1 MVLTLG
7 IDVGTQ
13 GTKAIVYDD
22 QLRRKI
28 SSVSVPYGI
37 LPSKIANRKEQHPS
51 TWVDACFS
59 GVKSALKGLDAKCVK
74 AVSVSGQQHGMVT
87 LDELGNVVRPAKLW
101 CDVESDEEARVLSQ
115 MLGWTL
121 VPALTATKLLWMKNQ
136 EPENFARTK
145 HVLLPHDYM
154 NFVLTGEYAMEC
166 GDASGTGFL
175 NADRGWD
182 ENAMRLV
189 DDRIPEM
196 FPPLLGPGDLVG
208 NLLPSVAEGLGLNGD
223 VVVGP
228 GSGDNMMSALGA
240 GAVVDGVVV
249 LSLGTSGTIFGC
261 SSTRS
266 WDTSG
271 SVAPFCDATGRWLPL
286 LCTMSCTG
294 ALEEV
299 RSGYGMSHTELT
311 ELASAENAGCDGVN
325 FLPYLTGERTPNW
338 PKSSGAIL
346 GLRPGQSRPGLIYR
360 AAMEGATFTLLAGL
374 KRMQAT
380 GFVAKELRVVGGG
393 SKNPLWR
400 RVVADAFQLPLR
412 FPKEPESAA
421 LGAALQAGAVFGEK
435 DIREYVLEQEV
446 ELEPDIVE
454 PNPEMKELYDAA
466 FEQHCDLGNLLYN
479 T

>member
-1 MVLTLG
+1 MTIG

-28 SSVSVPYGI
+28 SSASVSYGI
-37 LPSKIANRKEQHPS
+37 LPSKIANRKEQHPA
-51 TWVDACFS
+51 TWVDAAFS
-59 GVKSALKGLDAKCVK
+59 GVKAALKGLDARSVK
-74 AVSVSGQQHGMVT
+74 AVSVSGQQHGMVA
-87 LDELGNVVRPAKLW
+87 LDGAGDVVRPAKLW
-101 CDVESDEEARVLSQ
+101 CDVESDVEAGVLSE
-115 MLGWTL
+115 MVGWTL
-121 VPALTATKLLWMKNQ
+121 VPAFTATKLLWMKNN
-136 EPENFARTK
+136 EPENFARTRR
-145 HVLLPHDYM
+145 VLLPHDYM

-175 NADRGWD
+175 NADRGWNED
-182 ENAMRLV
+182 MMRMV
-189 DDRIPEM
+189 DDRVPEM
-196 FPPLLGPGDLVG
+196 FPKLLGPEDQVG
-208 NLLPSVAEGLGLNGD
+208 NLLQNVAEDLGLSKD

-261 SSTRS
+261 SSSRS
-266 WDTSG
+266 WDASG
-271 SVAPFCDATGRWLPL
+271 CVAPFCDATGRWLPL

-299 RSGYGMSHTELT
+299 RSGYGMDHAELT
-311 ELASAENAGCDGVN
+311 KLASAENAGCDGVN

-374 KRMQAT
+374 KRMQET

-393 SKNPLWR
+393 SNNPLWR
-400 RVVADAFQLPLR
+400 RIVADAFQLPLS

-421 LGAALQAGAVFGEK
+421 LGAALQAGAVVEEK
-435 DIREYVLEQEV
+435 NIREYVLEQEV
-446 ELEPDIVE
+446 ELEPDIIE
-454 PNPEMKELYDAA
+454 PNPEMRDFYEAA
-466 FEQHCDLGNLLYN
+466 FTRHCDLGNLLYN